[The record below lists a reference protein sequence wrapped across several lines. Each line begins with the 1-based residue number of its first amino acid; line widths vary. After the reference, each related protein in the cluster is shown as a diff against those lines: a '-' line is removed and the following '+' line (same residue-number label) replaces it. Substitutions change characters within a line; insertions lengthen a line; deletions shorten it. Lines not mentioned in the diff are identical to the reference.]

1 MKILYYHQ
9 HFSTPKGATGTR
21 SYEMAKKLIAQGHEV
36 TMVCGSYQL
45 ADTGLSQA
53 FQKGVRQGL
62 VEGIKVIE
70 YQIPYSN
77 YDGFVKRALKFL
89 WYAARSSVP
98 VLKEEYDLI
107 FSTSTPLTAAIPGIL
122 AKVFRRKDF
131 VFEVRDLWPE
141 LPRAMGVIKN
151 PLILWL
157 MSVLEWMAYRSAD
170 RCVGLSPGMI
180 QGIERRSQ
188 PNKSIK
194 LIPNGCDL
202 ELFSK
207 TSKNDFA
214 IPGIEKDD
222 FVALFA
228 GAHGKANGL
237 EALIDVAEVL
247 KQKGHHQI
255 KLLLVGDGKE
265 KPSLVKRAKTQSLD
279 NLIFLPPVAKT
290 ELIGIMDRANMGIM
304 CLSDIPSFYY
314 GTSPNKFFDY
324 IASGLPVIN
333 NYPGWVADMIAES
346 GCGIVV
352 PSGDPVSFAEALISL
367 QASPQRQNE
376 MAIAAARLANERFN
390 RAQLSAEFVEF
401 LEAKA
406 CAS

>member
-77 YDGFVKRALKFL
+77 YDGFVKRAVKFL

-98 VLKEEYDLI
+98 ALKEDYDLI

-151 PLILWL
+151 PVILWL

-214 IPGIEKDD
+214 IPGVEKDD

-228 GAHGKANGL
+228 GAHGRANGL

-265 KPSLVKRAKTQSLD
+265 KPSLVERAKTQSLD

-352 PSGDPVSFAEALISL
+352 PSGDPVSFADALISL

-376 MAIAAARLANERFN
+376 MAISASRLANERFN
-390 RAQLSAEFVEF
+390 RAQLSAEFVDF